1 MTPPCVVLC
10 RVIAL
15 RRTDH
20 RYFEAAAFDIVIF
33 AFLVL
38 FPAIREEELPVVRLF
53 VRIAPFNGQLA
64 QFLLRPCRNAFA
76 PQAVAFFFTVK
87 AWVFPVNLALRV
99 AAFVNKFRDV
109 RVAVPAHHT
118 LAFIKA
124 VAAVFTSFFGTIATI
139 ALAIVTRVF
148 VAPAVVVVEIVE
160 LVSAVAADV
169 FLLFTH
175 LDRCIPYI
183 LKKPFQFYRGR

>member
-109 RVAVPAHHT
+109 RVAFPAAHT
-118 LAFIKA
+118 LAVI
-124 VAAVFTSFFGTIATI
+124 VAPIAVFTSLLA
-139 ALAIVTRVF
+139 ALARIVAVGVAEPTIFAGCVATFGAYSIHIVSLHFIPLSTLAAAKSHRHFVRSF
-148 VAPAVVVVEIVE
+148 VA
-160 LVSAVAADV
+160 
-169 FLLFTH
+169 
-175 LDRCIPYI
+175 
-183 LKKPFQFYRGR
+183 